1 MSIQSSVFKN
11 ENSRHNELKACLL
24 DQIGRSDCNMRLPS
38 ETALAKQFNVC
49 RATMNKVMVELE
61 REGYVVRRPGKGTFV
76 SPRDK
81 TVESSAARNGS
92 RTVMIAYPD
101 FFAYPLWQ
109 AVHFAEMLALKQNL
123 RLINFKMQAET
134 DYATLFHVIQQNPDL
149 EGILMIPPATGMPRP
164 VLRQLDTLNLPCVLQ
179 ISQENVSI
187 YRNLCTIDWDHFKS
201 GYLRMKALLARGHR
215 KIGFVENEPGR
226 LAATDRG
233 IHHAMR
239 EYGLRQQHLLR
250 SKIAASPWKDPVE
263 TGYHQTAELLEH
275 HPELT
280 ALLVDTFPGAYGA
293 LRAIDE
299 RGLRCPADVSLV
311 TAMDMMSYG
320 RLSRP
325 ALTTVLGNSEALIER
340 MFQMILG
347 GRSDVP
353 RHVVQDVELIERES
367 IRTLS

>member
-1 MSIQSSVFKN
+1 MNTQSSVFKN

-24 DQIGRSDCNMRLPS
+24 AQIERSGCNMRLPS

-81 TVESSAARNGS
+81 TVESTAARNGS
-92 RTVMIAYPD
+92 RTVIIAYPD
-101 FFAYPLWQ
+101 FFTYTLWQ
-109 AVHFAEMLALKQNL
+109 EVHYAEMIALKRNL

-134 DYATLFHVIQQNPDL
+134 DYAALFHIIQQQSDL
-149 EGILMIPPATGMPRP
+149 AGMILMPPSAEIPGP
-164 VLRQLDTLNLPCVLQ
+164 VLRQLDTLDIPCVMQ
-179 ISQENVSI
+179 ISMERLTVHKNWF
-187 YRNLCTIDWDHFKS
+187 TIDWDHFKS

-215 KIGFVENEPGR
+215 KIGFVENEAGR

-233 IHHAMR
+233 IHHALR

-250 SKIAASPWKDPVE
+250 SKIAASSWKDPVE

>member
-1 MSIQSSVFKN
+1 MFKQRSSLQPYAADELNQILSLLSDLEKNNDQVFVIATTNKIDI
-11 ENSRHNELKACLL
+11 L
-24 DQIGRSDCNMRLPS
+24 DDAILRGGRLGKQI
-38 ETALAKQFNVC
+38 EIK
-49 RATMNKVMVELE
+49 
-61 REGYVVRRPGKGTFV
+61 
-76 SPRDK
+76 
-81 TVESSAARNGS
+81 
-92 RTVMIAYPD
+92 
-101 FFAYPLWQ
+101 
-109 AVHFAEMLALKQNL
+109 
-123 RLINFKMQAET
+123 
-134 DYATLFHVIQQNPDL
+134 NPDL

-215 KIGFVENEPGR
+215 KIGFVENEAGR

-233 IHHAMR
+233 IHHALR

-250 SKIAASPWKDPVE
+250 SKIAASSWKDPVE